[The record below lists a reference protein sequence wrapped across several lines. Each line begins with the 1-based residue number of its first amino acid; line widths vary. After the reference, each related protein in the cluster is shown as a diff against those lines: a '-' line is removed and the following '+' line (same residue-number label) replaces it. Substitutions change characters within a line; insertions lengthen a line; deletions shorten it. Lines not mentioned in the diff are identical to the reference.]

1 VQIDSYQK
9 TISELQMQLER
20 CRHELDEAQQ
30 RSKQDRSE
38 KDVKLMLL
46 ESEVDRV
53 RSTVTSKNDQLEEL
67 MEQRQR
73 DRSQVLELKEQLSH
87 LSSDLTTAQADLEHE
102 QAHRKRLELRLRSFM
117 TTPELN
123 NNNNNNNYQGNNNN
137 NNFQGNNNNTSY
149 EVNGTVVGG
158 VDYDS
163 LDGGSSSSTGGM
175 VSANYYQQ
183 YRDRDDSD
191 FSVRPSSRSGL
202 VSYTMADKIGNNSN
216 NNSNYQ
222 SNNKLSMQHTED
234 YYDNSDCNT
243 VLSTSTR
250 VLPYNS
256 SASTGTYNSNN
267 NNNNSYSQSSSNSTY
282 VIHDDGSSDHRILQ
296 PTPLQ
301 LQQSSSASSSSLSSS
316 TPRADH
322 HRMAHHSYSES
333 VSSPA
338 LDRVSAALAARA
350 VADSSSS
357 IGGGGGGGTSDRF
370 SSNRAASSSSSSSSS
385 STIDSKSALRLAQ
398 QQRNVG
404 RHPNNSNNNYQGNN
418 NNISSI
424 SGGNT
429 SMTSQGISLI
439 SDPDVLSYD
448 ANDDSPSAAMA
459 YNSNTY
465 SGTNINNMGGNNS
478 VGVSAEETIRRTQM
492 VLNQRMGLNV
502 HATASSMGPAKGAST
517 LKLTETIHHAHA
529 MYPPSPVTSR
539 GSCINAQDRDGT
551 GGGLMMDVP
560 VPAPQL
566 RPISPPI
573 VRHTMMMMGG
583 GGASI
588 ALGDEDMSSDF
599 MVEYFNSNNNSS
611 SSGSSPSGMIIS
623 TINSSVAST
632 AAIASSASTLQATSG
647 DKRSSS
653 ASKKKKSSSSS
664 SSSSSKQN
672 QIAVETGRHYGGLED
687 ALQLPKISHL
697 NHGGKKK

>member
-1 VQIDSYQK
+1 
-9 TISELQMQLER
+9 MQLER
-20 CRHELDEAQQ
+20 CKHELDEAQQ

-38 KDVKLMLL
+38 KDVKMMLL

-53 RSTVTSKNDQLEEL
+53 RSTVTSKNEQLEEL
-67 MEQRQR
+67 IEQRQR

-123 NNNNNNNYQGNNNN
+123 NNNNNNNNYQGNNNN
-137 NNFQGNNNNTSY
+137 NTSY
-149 EVNGTVVGG
+149 DVNGAIVGG

-163 LDGGSSSSTGGM
+163 LDGGSSNSTGGM
-175 VSANYYQQ
+175 LSTNYYQQ

-202 VSYTMADKIGNNSN
+202 VSYTMADKIGNTSN
-216 NNSNYQ
+216 NNNNYQ
-222 SNNKLSMQHTED
+222 GNNKLSMQHTED

-243 VLSTSTR
+243 VQSTSTR

-256 SASTGTYNSNN
+256 SSN
-267 NNNNSYSQSSSNSTY
+267 NSTY
-282 VIHDDGSSDHRILQ
+282 AIHDDGSSDHRILQ

-301 LQQSSSASSSSLSSS
+301 LQQSAASS

-322 HRMAHHSYSES
+322 HRMTHHTYSES

-357 IGGGGGGGTSDRF
+357 IGGGGGVTSDRY
-370 SSNRAASSSSSSSSS
+370 SSNRTASSSSSSS
-385 STIDSKSALRLAQ
+385 TTDSKSALRLAQ

-404 RHPNNSNNNYQGNN
+404 RHPNNNNNNNYQG

-439 SDPDVLSYD
+439 SDPDVLSYN
-448 ANDDSPSAAMA
+448 ANDDSPSSAMA
-459 YNSNTY
+459 YNSNNY
-465 SGTNINNMGGNNS
+465 SGTKINNMGGNNS

-492 VLNQRMGLNV
+492 VLNKRMGLNA
-502 HATASSMGPAKGAST
+502 HATATSMGPTKGAST

-539 GSCINAQDRDGT
+539 GSSINAQDRDGT

-573 VRHTMMMMGG
+573 VRHSTMMIGG

-599 MVEYFNSNNNSS
+599 MVEYFNNNNNSTS
-611 SSGSSPSGMIIS
+611 SSSPSGMNIS
-623 TINSSVAST
+623 IINSSVAST
-632 AAIASSASTLQATSG
+632 VAIASSTSTLQATSS

-653 ASKKKKSSSSS
+653 ASKKKKSSSSSS

>member
-1 VQIDSYQK
+1 MLYHQSYCLPMQIDSYQK
-9 TISELQMQLER
+9 TINELQMQLER

-38 KDVKLMLL
+38 KDVKMMLL

-53 RSTVTSKNDQLEEL
+53 RSTVTSKNEQLEEL
-67 MEQRQR
+67 MEQKQR

-123 NNNNNNNYQGNNNN
+123 NNSNNNNNYQGNNNN
-137 NNFQGNNNNTSY
+137 TTY
-149 EVNGTVVGG
+149 DANGTIVGG

-163 LDGGSSSSTGGM
+163 LDGGSSSSSNSTGGM
-175 VSANYYQQ
+175 LSTNYYQQ

-202 VSYTMADKIGNNSN
+202 VSYTMADKIGNTSN
-216 NNSNYQ
+216 NNNNYQ
-222 SNNKLSMQHTED
+222 ANNKLSMQHTED

-243 VLSTSTR
+243 VQSTSTR

-256 SASTGTYNSNN
+256 SASTGTYNNNNN
-267 NNNNSYSQSSSNSTY
+267 NNNNSYSQSSYNSTY
-282 VIHDDGSSDHRILQ
+282 AIHDDGSSDHRLLQ

-301 LQQSSSASSSSLSSS
+301 LQQSAASS

-322 HRMAHHSYSES
+322 HRMTHHTYSES

-338 LDRVSAALAARA
+338 LDRVSVALAARA

-357 IGGGGGGGTSDRF
+357 IGGGGVPSDRF
-370 SSNRAASSSSSSSSS
+370 SSNRTASSSSSS
-385 STIDSKSALRLAQ
+385 TTDSKSALRLAQ

-404 RHPNNSNNNYQGNN
+404 RHPNNNNNNNYQG

-439 SDPDVLSYD
+439 SDPDVLSYN
-448 ANDDSPSAAMA
+448 ANDDSPSSAMA
-459 YNSNTY
+459 YNSNNY

-492 VLNQRMGLNV
+492 VLNKRMGLNA
-502 HATASSMGPAKGAST
+502 HATATSMGPSKGAST

-539 GSCINAQDRDGT
+539 GSSINAQDRDGT

-583 GGASI
+583 GGGASI
-588 ALGDEDMSSDF
+588 ALGDEDMSSEF
-599 MVEYFNSNNNSS
+599 MVEYFNNNNNNNSS
-611 SSGSSPSGMIIS
+611 SSSSPSGMNIS
-623 TINSSVAST
+623 TINSSVTST
-632 AAIASSASTLQATSG
+632 VAIASSASTLQATSS

-672 QIAVETGRHYGGLED
+672 QIAVETGRNYGGLED